1 MKPLCAEMT
10 GMFLSH
16 RPSILLSVCV
26 RACVYMCVCVRVQ
39 HLGCAVPDCVE
50 LQEMI
55 CESCMNK
62 HLFLWTYA
70 AHLAGT
76 VAPPTE
82 RAHPSVI
89 AD

>member
-1 MKPLCAEMT
+1 MPFCRFPVLVMTHSWNYCLCV
-10 GMFLSH
+10 
-16 RPSILLSVCV
+16 SVC
-26 RACVYMCVCVRVQ
+26 VQ

-70 AHLAGT
+70 AHFAGT
-76 VAPPTE
+76 PAPPT
-82 RAHPSVI
+82 
-89 AD
+89 